1 MKIQKPKA
9 LTLSVSDLLAL
20 AGATLTKVTVDRTG
34 TDDGNCVTLK
44 GAEGVIV
51 FGKDELIQ
59 AIREADGYVA
69 SRIVD
74 GEHVAGKA
82 PATSRLPMGRARGTN
97 GDADEGERDL
107 DGWPQDH
114 VEAAIKIDRSGTTDA
129 DAVTLRWME

>member
-1 MKIQKPKA
+1 MKIQKPRS
-9 LTLSVSDLLAL
+9 LTLSVADLLAL
-20 AGATLTKVTVDRTG
+20 AGVTLTKVTVDRSG
-34 TDDGNCVTLK
+34 TDDSNAVTLR

-51 FGKDELIQ
+51 FPRDELIR

-74 GEHVAGKA
+74 GVHVEGHA
-82 PATSRLPMGRARGTN
+82 PATSRLPMGRARLTN

-114 VEAAIKIDRSGTTDA
+114 VEAAITIDRSGTTDA